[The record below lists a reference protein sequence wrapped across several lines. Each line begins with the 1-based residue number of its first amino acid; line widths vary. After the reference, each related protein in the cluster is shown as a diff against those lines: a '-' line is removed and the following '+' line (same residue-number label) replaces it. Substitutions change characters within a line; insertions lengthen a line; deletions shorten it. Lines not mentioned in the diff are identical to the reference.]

1 SSDGVL
7 AVGTV
12 LVSRMNMGE
21 MEERDMD
28 HITADVQ
35 QAQKCTLICESSQ
48 GTPNDKDNSP
58 QTGAGVGISIPLLVV
73 FKNPVCKVY
82 RFQTVD
88 SKWMLVREQMEEC
101 TLSFS
106 IPRQLLHLYIQ
117 EDMRRIQELRDL
129 GELSPHWDNLRKERS
144 LGPSGHRILTE

>member
-1 SSDGVL
+1 
-7 AVGTV
+7 
-12 LVSRMNMGE
+12 MGE
-21 MEERDMD
+21 MEEGDMD

-35 QAQKCTLICESSQ
+35 QAQKCTLVCESSQ

-58 QTGAGVGISIPLLVV
+58 LTGAV

-82 RFQTVD
+82 KFQTVD
-88 SKWMLVREQMEEC
+88 CKWMLVREQMEEC

-117 EDMRRIQELRDL
+117 EDMR
-129 GELSPHWDNLRKERS
+129 SS
-144 LGPSGHRILTE
+144 LWPLPTTHLWSMAAQRLGHRAMCSTAKSATAPIYSKSLLSGILGMSLSH